1 VIETGQRDLN
11 GRPIHG
17 DIDRGHRIKTD
28 QWDAAKFLEMLDAVL
43 TQPGV
48 QAVRWTQA
56 TPYFNDGE
64 TCYFG
69 VHEMTVKVSDPDAP
83 DAENQDDED
92 DWDDDDEYRD
102 GFKDSSDLGLELD
115 WNEQERRYIK
125 VVTDA
130 THPAALPLREL
141 VKATG
146 HFYTVLLDAF
156 GDHAEITATTAG
168 FTVESYEHE

>member
-1 VIETGQRDLN
+1 MTDTEQRNLN

-17 DIDRGHRIKTD
+17 DVNRGHRIETE
-28 QWDAAKFLEMLDAVL
+28 QWDAAMFLEMLDAVL

-64 TCYFG
+64 TCYFS
-69 VHEMTVKVSDPDAP
+69 VHDMTAKVSNPDAP
-83 DAENQDDED
+83 DTENQDD
-92 DWDDDDEYRD
+92 DWDDDNEYRD
-102 GFKDSSDLGLELD
+102 GFKDSSDLGLEMD
-115 WNEQERRYIK
+115 WNEQERRYNR

-141 VKATG
+141 DGATG
-146 HFYTVLLDAF
+146 HFYTLFLDAF

-168 FTVESYEHE
+168 FTVETYEHE